1 MNFFEH
7 QDRARRNTKKLVLLL
22 LLAVLS
28 LIAITIVLVVFL
40 LNYGRLQTDESIVQH
55 MLNTANLEFIV
66 SVGLGVLAVVSLG
79 SLYKL
84 SQLSSGGKVVAEAM
98 GGRLLNIQT
107 RDADER
113 KILNVVEEMAI
124 AGGTAVPPVY
134 LIDDDSINAFA
145 AGYKGQDAV
154 IGITRGCI
162 QLLNREELQGVIAH
176 EFSHILHGDMRLNIR
191 LVGILHGILL
201 IGIAGYYLMRTA
213 AFSGGSDRRNNGLPF
228 LALGLG
234 LMVIGYSGTFFG
246 NLIKA
251 AVSRQREYLADSS
264 AVQYTRN
271 PFGISGA
278 LKKIAAHSQGSLLQ
292 NEHAPEFSHMFF
304 GQGVKMA
311 FGGMMATHPPLED
324 RIRRVEPNW
333 DGSLPT
339 LDYGRSVEEDF
350 DSSDDTE
357 DKRKAMLGAAVAV
370 GAAIGQGG
378 GSSLGGSSVGAGPA
392 GKSSAHQQT
401 QQTQSSIAGASAM
414 DCIGV
419 LSEEHVAEAQN
430 TLAEIPDSIREAAHE
445 PFSARALVYGLL
457 LDADPSVQAA
467 QLQQLKEKAHPASF
481 KALEKILEELPRLDR
496 HLHLP
501 ILDLCLPALKQQSPQ
516 QYQIF
521 KRNMIILIRADK
533 HVDIFEWA
541 LYRIVCHGL
550 EPQRDSLS
558 RYKLK
563 QTQGACQ
570 LLISV
575 MARAGHDDEQEAL
588 RAYSAAAKE
597 LDIPAVGLLPEAQ
610 INLQLLDKALEQLN
624 LLRPLDKPRL
634 LKAMAASINHDGEVT
649 ATEAELFRAIADSLD
664 CPIPPLLKG
673 QKLV

>member
-28 LIAITIVLVVFL
+28 LIAITIVLVLFL
-40 LNYGRLQTDESIVQH
+40 LNYGQLQGEESIVNH
-55 MLNTANLEFIV
+55 MLNTADLDLVV

-134 LIDDDSINAFA
+134 LIDDNSINAFA

-213 AFSGGSDRRNNGLPF
+213 AFSGGNRKNNGMPM

-246 NLIKA
+246 NLIKS

-278 LKKIAAHSQGSLLQ
+278 LKKIAAHSQGSLLE

-304 GQGVKMA
+304 GQGVQMA
-311 FGGMMATHPPLED
+311 FGSMMATHPPLEE

-339 LDYGRSVEEDF
+339 LDYGQSTSQNTDQTEEKVDRR
-350 DSSDDTE
+350 E
-357 DKRKAMLGAAVAV
+357 AVLGAVVAAGAVLN
-370 GAAIGQGG
+370 GQGN
-378 GSSLGGSSVGAGPA
+378 GAQAATQDPQQ
-392 GKSSAHQQT
+392 KQQSAIEQ
-401 QQTQSSIAGASAM
+401 ASAM
-414 DCIGV
+414 ECIGV
-419 LSEEHVAEAQN
+419 LTEEHVAAAQT
-430 TLAEIPDSIREAAHE
+430 TLAEIPELIREAAHE

-457 LDADPSVQAA
+457 LDASPDVQAA
-467 QLQQLKEKAHPASF
+467 QLKQLQAKAHPASF
-481 KALEKILEELPRLDR
+481 KALEKILEQLPRLGR
-496 HLHLP
+496 QLHLP

-533 HVDIFEWA
+533 QVDIFEWA

-563 QTQGACQ
+563 QTQAACQ
-570 LLISV
+570 LLMSV
-575 MARAGHDDEQEAL
+575 LARAGHDDENEAL

-624 LLRPLDKPRL
+624 ALRPLDKPRL

>member
-40 LNYGRLQTDESIVQH
+40 LSYGKLQTDESIAQH
-55 MLNTANLEFIV
+55 MLNTANLELIV

-84 SQLSSGGKVVAEAM
+84 SQLGAGGKVVAEAM

-162 QLLNREELQGVIAH
+162 RLLNREELQGVIAH

-339 LDYGRSVEEDF
+339 LDDGYNTAD
-350 DSSDDTE
+350 DDTADQYGTDD

-370 GAAIGQGG
+370 GAAIGQGHQT
-378 GSSLGGSSVGAGPA
+378 
-392 GKSSAHQQT
+392 SAT
-401 QQTQSSIAGASAM
+401 STQSTMAEASAM

-419 LSEEHVAEAQN
+419 LTEEHVAEAQN
-430 TLAEIPDSIREAAHE
+430 TLAEIPDAIREAAHE

-457 LDADPSVQAA
+457 LDANEQVQAA
-467 QLQQLKEKAHPASF
+467 QLQQLKEKAHPASY
-481 KALEKILEELPRLDR
+481 KALENILSELPRIGR
-496 HLHLP
+496 QLHLP

-575 MARAGHDDEQEAL
+575 MARAGHDDEQESL
-588 RAYSAAAKE
+588 RAYAAAAKE
-597 LDIPAVGLLPEAQ
+597 LDIPAVGLLPEEQ

>member
-7 QDRARRNTKKLVLLL
+7 QDRARRNTKKLVFLL
-22 LLAVLS
+22 LLAVFS
-28 LIAITIVLVVFL
+28 LIAITIVMVLFL
-40 LNYGRLQTDESIVQH
+40 LNYGHLQGEESIVQH
-55 MLNTANLEFIV
+55 MLNTADVELMI
-66 SVGLGVLAVVSLG
+66 SIALGVLAVVSLG

-113 KILNVVEEMAI
+113 RILNVVEEMAL

-134 LIDDDSINAFA
+134 LIEDNSINAFA

-162 QLLNREELQGVIAH
+162 KLLNREELQGVIAH

-201 IGIAGYYLMRTA
+201 LGIAGYYLMRSA
-213 AFSGGSDRRNNGLPF
+213 AFSGGDRRNNGMPL

-246 NLIKA
+246 NLIKS

-278 LKKIAAHSQGSLLQ
+278 LKKIAAHSQGSMLQ

-311 FGGMMATHPPLED
+311 FGSMMATHPPLEE
-324 RIRRVEPNW
+324 RIRRIEPNW

-339 LDYGRSVEEDF
+339 LNYGYSSQQEDTA
-350 DSSDDTE
+350 SSERE

-370 GAAIGQGG
+370 GAVINEQGR
-378 GSSLGGSSVGAGPA
+378 P
-392 GKSSAHQQT
+392 SAQAAQSKAQDNSIQQ
-401 QQTQSSIAGASAM
+401 ASAM

-419 LSEEHVAEAQN
+419 LSEEHVEAAQT

-457 LDADPSVQAA
+457 LDANEQVQAT
-467 QLQQLKEKAHPASF
+467 QLKQLKEKAHPASF
-481 KALEKILEELPRLDR
+481 KALEKILAELPRLDR
-496 HLHLP
+496 KLHLP

-550 EPQRDSLS
+550 EPQRDILS

-563 QTQGACQ
+563 QTQAAGQ
-570 LLISV
+570 LLLSV
-575 MARAGHDDEQEAL
+575 MARAGHEDENEAL
-588 RAYSAAAKE
+588 RAYAAAAKE
-597 LDIPAVGLLPEAQ
+597 LDIAAVGLLPESQ
-610 INLQLLDKALEQLN
+610 INLQMLDKALEQLN

-664 CPIPPLLKG
+664 CPIPPLLHG

>member
-40 LNYGRLQTDESIVQH
+40 LNYGKLQTDESIVQH
-55 MLNTANLEFIV
+55 MLNTANLELIV

-84 SQLSSGGKVVAEAM
+84 SQLGSGGKVVAEAM

-162 QLLNREELQGVIAH
+162 RLLNREELQGVIAH

-213 AFSGGSDRRNNGLPF
+213 AFSGGGSDRRNNGLPF

-339 LDYGRSVEEDF
+339 LDYGHNIQAHNTQ
-350 DSSDDTE
+350 DDIESGDEQE

-370 GAAIGQGG
+370 GAAINQ
-378 GSSLGGSSVGAGPA
+378 SSRAQNT
-392 GKSSAHQQT
+392 SAPSG
-401 QQTQSSIAGASAM
+401 QTQSGIQEASAM

-419 LSEEHVAEAQN
+419 LTEEHVAEAQN

-467 QLQQLKEKAHPASF
+467 QMQQLKEKAHPASF
-481 KALEKILEELPRLDR
+481 KALEKILEALPRIDR
-496 HLHLP
+496 QLHLP

-550 EPQRDSLS
+550 ESQRDTLS

-588 RAYSAAAKE
+588 RAYTAAAKE
-597 LDIPAVGLLPEAQ
+597 LDLPAVGLLPEAQ

>member
-7 QDRARRNTKKLVLLL
+7 QDRARRNTKKLVFLL

-28 LIAITIVLVVFL
+28 LIAITIVMVLFL
-40 LNYGRLQTDESIVQH
+40 LNYGQLQGEESIVQH
-55 MLNTANLEFIV
+55 MLNTADVELMI
-66 SVGLGVLAVVSLG
+66 SIALGVLAVVSLG

-84 SQLSSGGKVVAEAM
+84 SQLSAGGKVVAEAM

-113 KILNVVEEMAI
+113 RILNVVEEMAL

-134 LIDDDSINAFA
+134 LIEDDSINAFA

-162 QLLNREELQGVIAH
+162 KLLNREELQGVIAH

-201 IGIAGYYLMRTA
+201 LGIAGYYLMRSA
-213 AFSGGSDRRNNGLPF
+213 AFSGGDRRNNGMPL

-246 NLIKA
+246 NLIKS

-278 LKKIAAHSQGSLLQ
+278 LKKIAAHSQGSMLQ

-311 FGGMMATHPPLED
+311 FGSMMATHPPLEE
-324 RIRRVEPNW
+324 RIRRIEPNW

-339 LDYGRSVEEDF
+339 LNYGYASQQED
-350 DSSDDTE
+350 DSSSDRE

-370 GAAIGQGG
+370 GAAINEQGR
-378 GSSLGGSSVGAGPA
+378 A
-392 GKSSAHQQT
+392 SAQVSQNKT
-401 QQTQSSIAGASAM
+401 QESSIQQASAM

-419 LSEEHVAEAQN
+419 LSEEHVEAAQT

-457 LDADPSVQAA
+457 LDADEQVQAA
-467 QLQQLKEKAHPASF
+467 QLKQLKEKAHPASF
-481 KALEKILEELPRLDR
+481 KALEKILTELPRLDR
-496 HLHLP
+496 KLHLP

-516 QYQIF
+516 QYQSF
-521 KRNMIILIRADK
+521 KRNMIILIRADE

-550 EPQRDSLS
+550 EPQRDILS

-563 QTQGACQ
+563 QTQAACQ
-570 LLISV
+570 LLLSV
-575 MARAGHDDEQEAL
+575 MARAGHEDENEAL
-588 RAYSAAAKE
+588 RAYAAAAKE
-597 LDIPAVGLLPEAQ
+597 LDIAAVGLLPESQ
-610 INLQLLDKALEQLN
+610 INLQMLDKALEQLN

-664 CPIPPLLKG
+664 CPIPPLLQG

>member
-28 LIAITIVLVVFL
+28 LIAITIVLVLFL
-40 LNYGRLQTDESIVQH
+40 LNYGQLQGEESIVNH
-55 MLNTANLEFIV
+55 MLNTADLDLVV

-84 SQLSSGGKVVAEAM
+84 SQLSAGGKVVAEAM

-124 AGGTAVPPVY
+124 AGGTSVPPVY
-134 LIDDDSINAFA
+134 LIDDNSINAFA

-162 QLLNREELQGVIAH
+162 KLLNREELQGVIAH

-213 AFSGGSDRRNNGLPF
+213 AFSGGNRKNNGMPM

-246 NLIKA
+246 NLIKS

-278 LKKIAAHSQGSLLQ
+278 LKKIAAHSQGSILE

-304 GQGVKMA
+304 GQGVQMA
-311 FGGMMATHPPLED
+311 LGGMMATHPPLEE

-339 LDYGRSVEEDF
+339 LDYGQNSAKNTAQPEETVDRREAVLGAVVAAGAVLNGQGKPS
-350 DSSDDTE
+350 DSQQEKKQDQQQN
-357 DKRKAMLGAAVAV
+357 LGAA
-370 GAAIGQGG
+370 IEQ
-378 GSSLGGSSVGAGPA
+378 
-392 GKSSAHQQT
+392 
-401 QQTQSSIAGASAM
+401 ASAM
-414 DCIGV
+414 ECIGV
-419 LSEEHVAEAQN
+419 LTEEHVAAAQT
-430 TLAEIPDSIREAAHE
+430 TLSEIPDLIREAAHE

-457 LDADPSVQAA
+457 LDASPKVQAEQLK
-467 QLQQLKEKAHPASF
+467 QLQAKAHPASF
-481 KALEKILEELPRLDR
+481 KALEKILEQLPRLDR
-496 HLHLP
+496 QLHLP

-533 HVDIFEWA
+533 QVDIFEWA

-563 QTQGACQ
+563 QTQAACQ
-570 LLISV
+570 LLVSV
-575 MARAGHDDEQEAL
+575 LARAGHNDENEAL

-597 LDIPAVGLLPEAQ
+597 LDIPAVGLLPETQ

-624 LLRPLDKPRL
+624 ALRPLDKPRL

>member
-28 LIAITIVLVVFL
+28 LIAITIVMVLFL
-40 LNYGRLQTDESIVQH
+40 LNYGQLQGEESIVQH
-55 MLNTANLEFIV
+55 MLNTADVELMI
-66 SVGLGVLAVVSLG
+66 SIALGVLAVVSLG

-84 SQLSSGGKVVAEAM
+84 SQLSAGGKVVAEAM

-113 KILNVVEEMAI
+113 RILNVVEEMAL

-134 LIDDDSINAFA
+134 LIEDDSINAFA

-162 QLLNREELQGVIAH
+162 KLLNREELQGVIAH

-201 IGIAGYYLMRTA
+201 LGIAGYYLMRSA
-213 AFSGGSDRRNNGLPF
+213 AFSGGDRRNNGMPL

-246 NLIKA
+246 NLIKS

-278 LKKIAAHSQGSLLQ
+278 LKKIAAHSQGSMLQ

-311 FGGMMATHPPLED
+311 FGSMMATHPPLEE
-324 RIRRVEPNW
+324 RIRRIEPNW
-333 DGSLPT
+333 DGSLPK
-339 LDYGRSVEEDF
+339 LNYGYSSQQED
-350 DSSDDTE
+350 DSNSDRE

-370 GAAIGQGG
+370 GAAINEQGRA
-378 GSSLGGSSVGAGPA
+378 SSQAARS
-392 GKSSAHQQT
+392 KT
-401 QQTQSSIAGASAM
+401 QESSIQQASAM

-419 LSEEHVAEAQN
+419 LSEEHVEAAQT

-457 LDADPSVQAA
+457 LDADEQVQAA

-481 KALEKILEELPRLDR
+481 KALEKILTELPRLDR
-496 HLHLP
+496 KLHLP

-550 EPQRDSLS
+550 EPQRDILS

-563 QTQGACQ
+563 QTQAACQ
-570 LLISV
+570 LLLSV
-575 MARAGHDDEQEAL
+575 MARAGHEDENEAL
-588 RAYSAAAKE
+588 RAYAAAAKE
-597 LDIPAVGLLPEAQ
+597 LDISAVGLLPESQ
-610 INLQLLDKALEQLN
+610 INLQMLDKALEQLN

-664 CPIPPLLKG
+664 CPIPPLLQG